1 MKQGFYF
8 SSLLK
13 CVILV
18 IYNSS
23 LARFDIY
30 EVLSSTSLRL
40 LGQAATSS
48 IIVNRA
54 QFIMPFD
61 HFPTFDELN
70 NLPELFI

>member
-23 LARFDIY
+23 LAKFDVY
-30 EVLSSTSLRL
+30 EVLSPTSIRL
-40 LGQAATSS
+40 LGNTATESY
-48 IIVNRA
+48 ILNKA

-61 HFPTFDELN
+61 HYPTFDELN